1 MDIRAQLQLRPV
13 ADEVSA
19 LVAVIRPILI
29 GLLWG
34 LKAEV
39 ADEVGGRERVKLRM
53 LARLRRPGDG
63 DLGICFEYA
72 IHDAMR
78 RQEPMVLERVD
89 AALGLCP
96 VPGTSLD
103 SILFAV
109 EKSGS
114 EQLIDT
120 ARDLVTADSRILSGT
135 RGHPAKLQRHI
146 EGIAQAF
153 RRPQA
158 RAALPYSISGIWK
171 ADLFLGKTDSDR
183 WVATTVKVNRKRLEG
198 ARGLRVGIV
207 PASER
212 ETDKPYKD
220 DHRNLVV
227 CPLLHDGDFMEV
239 FYQGWEV
246 VRTFL
251 AADALVPPEAA
262 LPRPPMRQVARM
274 LEDRRDYPLMD
285 VVHGLESLAQPELL
299 DTDARQGAVEL
310 RRGGMPETRSVVAP
324 QARNLT

>member
-1 MDIRAQLQLRPV
+1 MV
-13 ADEVSA
+13 G
-19 LVAVIRPILI
+19 LVL
-29 GLLWG
+29 G
-34 LKAEV
+34 LKADV
-39 ADEVGGRERVKLRM
+39 AAEVGGYEKVKLKM
-53 LARLRRPGDG
+53 LPRLRRPMDG

-72 IHDAMR
+72 VHDAMR
-78 RQEPMVLERVD
+78 RQDAMVLERVD

-96 VPGTSLD
+96 VPGDALD

-120 ARDLVTADSRILSGT
+120 ARDLVTDESRILSGT

-158 RAALPYSISGIWK
+158 REALPYSISGIWK

-183 WVATTVKVNRKRLEG
+183 WVATTVKVNPRRLEG

-207 PASER
+207 PATEGA
-212 ETDKPYKD
+212 TDAPYKD
-220 DHRNLVV
+220 DRRNLVV

-239 FYQGWEV
+239 FYRGWEV
-246 VRTFL
+246 VQTFL
-251 AADALVPPEAA
+251 AADAQVPSTAA
-262 LPRPPMRQVARM
+262 LAPPAMRQVARM
-274 LEDRRDYPLMD
+274 LKDRREGGVLD
-285 VVHGLESLAQPELL
+285 VVEGLTPLAQPELL
-299 DTDARQGAVEL
+299 DTEEQSAAVEV
-310 RRGGMPETRSVVAP
+310 RKGGAPEMQMVLTPEP
-324 QARNLT
+324 QKVGE